1 MPLNNNKSV
10 TKAKRSGLLFVL
22 TALHMLTGCTG
33 GGGSSSDDGGS
44 SPTVPTVVSI
54 AAPAKPENNAQI
66 LRCPTTSA
74 FNLASPPAQS
84 SGQIAGRITY
94 DRVPFLMPATPSNGG
109 PGLDY
114 NNPQVLPVRGVVVE
128 AIAAGAND
136 QCDGAAVATTLTDGD
151 GWYRL
156 ASGNTKVCV
165 RVRAQ
170 MYRAADNSS
179 AASWSFAVAD
189 NTSANSLY
197 GMIETTPATADAQP
211 RRDLHAQSGWSG
223 GSYNATRVAAPF
235 AILDTACQT
244 MNAVLD
250 YNSVQS
256 FGSLTFMWSTKNT
269 SDTNG
274 TREQGKIGGAF
285 FDANQRAIYLRGDA
299 AVDTDEFD
307 KMVIAH
313 EFGHFTVH
321 VLSRSDSIGGD
332 HSLLDYLDPRLA
344 FDEGW
349 ATAFAGLVMNDS
361 IYRDSYEAATISSP
375 SREYSFDIQAQYG
388 NTPKGWY
395 SEMSVQRA
403 LYKLGT
409 DISDGG
415 AGVGLTSLLQ
425 AFCGNYKQTQSL
437 ASIFSYSTFL
447 KNEQFSYASDIAAL
461 LNAENIEGNSITEFA
476 DNETHAPSN
485 FDLPV
490 YAVLDTLGT
499 KQTVCSSDAYG
510 TENTLSNRRYL
521 RFTPP
526 QSARFKFNV
535 KPFGSGVAAVEVI
548 DRGSTILYQQSTT
561 AGATMVANSNTLQG
575 GRSYVLS
582 VFHVG
587 NVITDS
593 NIASA
598 DKCFQVWAQAF

>member
-1 MPLNNNKSV
+1 MS
-10 TKAKRSGLLFVL
+10 
-22 TALHMLTGCTG
+22 
-33 GGGSSSDDGGS
+33 
-44 SPTVPTVVSI
+44 TVVSI

-66 LRCPTTSA
+66 LRCPITSA
-74 FNLASPPAQS
+74 FNVAAPPAQS
-84 SGQIAGRITY
+84 SGQIVGRITY
-94 DRVPFLMPATPSNGG
+94 DRIPFKFPSGPTPGG

-114 NNPQVLPVRGVVVE
+114 NNPQVLPVRGAVVE

-136 QCDGAAVATTLTDGD
+136 QCDGAAVATALTDGD

-179 AASWSFAVAD
+179 AASWNFAVAD

-197 GMIETTPATADAQP
+197 GMIEASPATADAQP

-223 GSYNATRVAAPF
+223 SSYNATREAAPF

-250 YNSVQS
+250 YNGAQS

-269 SDTNG
+269 NDTSG

-313 EFGHFTVH
+313 EFGHFAVH

-349 ATAFAGLVMNDS
+349 ATAFAGLAMNDS
-361 IYRDSYEAATISSP
+361 IYRDSYEAVSLNSLP
-375 SREYSFDIQAQYG
+375 REYSFDIQAQYG
-388 NTPKGWY
+388 NTPTGWY

-403 LYKLGT
+403 LYKLGA

-415 AGVGLTSLLQ
+415 VGMGLSSLLQ
-425 AFCGNYKQTQSL
+425 TFSGSYKQTQSL
-437 ASIFSYSTFL
+437 ASIFSYGTFL
-447 KNEQFSYASDIAAL
+447 KSEQASYAGDIADFL
-461 LNAENIEGNSITEFA
+461 DDENIEGNSITEFA
-476 DNETHAPSN
+476 DNETHAESN

-490 YAVLDTLGT
+490 YAVLDTLGS

-535 KPFGSGVAAVEVI
+535 KPFGSGVAGVEVI
-548 DRGSTILYQQSTT
+548 DRGSKILYQQGST
-561 AGATMVANSNTLQG
+561 AGATLVANSDTLQG

-582 VFHVG
+582 IFHIG
-587 NVITDS
+587 NVIAGS
-593 NIASA
+593 NVGAA
-598 DKCFQVWAQAF
+598 DKCFQVWAQAY